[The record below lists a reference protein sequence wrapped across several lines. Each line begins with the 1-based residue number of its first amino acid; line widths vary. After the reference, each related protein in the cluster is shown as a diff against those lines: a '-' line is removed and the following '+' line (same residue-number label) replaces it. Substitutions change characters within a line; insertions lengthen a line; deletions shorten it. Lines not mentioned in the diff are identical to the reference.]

1 MSGRYDPG
9 KRLSEVIVEVLKSDN
24 LGVKLLENRA
34 VSLWKVVLGPTV
46 NRHTKHVALHDGIMH
61 VELTSS
67 VVRQELLMMKQQI
80 IDALNKATGQDIIR
94 DIHFR

>member
-46 NRHTKHVALHDGIMH
+46 NRHTKSVTLHDGIMH

-67 VVRQELLMMKQQI
+67 VVRQELMMMKQQI
-80 IDALNKATGQDIIR
+80 VDAINKATGKDIVR